1 VGQQLTRGKTRSAL
15 ASSSIRQLILYGIV
29 GVGSNLALYVFYLVI
44 TSFHVV
50 PWKAMSISYLIGS
63 LIGFVANR
71 QWTFSYRGS
80 LPSTL
85 LRYAAAH
92 MCGYL
97 INLMMIRIFVDKF
110 GFAHQ
115 LVQAAAI
122 VVVATFLFLTFKYL
136 VFPAHKSKA

>member
-1 VGQQLTRGKTRSAL
+1 MSGKTRFAL

-50 PWKAMSISYLIGS
+50 PWKAMSISYLSGS
-63 LIGFVANR
+63 LIGFAANR

-80 LPSTL
+80 LPATL
-85 LRYAAAH
+85 WRYAMAH
-92 MCGYL
+92 VCGYL
-97 INLMMIRIFVDKF
+97 LNFMMIRIFVDLL

-115 LVQAAAI
+115 FVQAAAI
-122 VVVATFLFLTFKYL
+122 VIVAAFLFLAFKYL